1 MGFNFDVDSP
11 AFWDEQEVGEEL
23 MRVFDICHSCRRCYN
38 LCPSFNILL
47 DGIDEVDGEVA
58 KLPADKSREVV
69 DFCYQCKLC
78 FPHCPYVPPHR
89 WEIDFPRLMLRAKAV
104 RVKKEGV
111 PLQDRWLGNPERL
124 GKMASRFPNLT
135 NWVNERKVLR
145 FMMEKTVGIHRDRN
159 LPQYGPLTFGE
170 WLERH
175 RPAPAGENGKVVL
188 FYTCT
193 VNYNDVDVGV
203 AAVQVLTRNK
213 IGVVCPP
220 QVCCGMPALDG
231 GDVGGARKRAQENVR
246 TLYSAVRQGYS
257 VVVLGPTCCYMLRQE
272 YPYLVKGKEGRVVVE
287 KTYDL
292 CEYLIACHREKKL
305 DTQFVRG
312 AGRVAYQIPCHL
324 RVQNIGFKSRDLL
337 RLLPDTQVELIERC
351 AGVDGTWGF
360 KKEYFE
366 ASLKVA
372 RGLLREIDQVEP
384 NLAVSDCP
392 LASLQVE
399 HEKGYRPRHP
409 IQVVRDAYGME
420 PFRD

>member
-1 MGFNFDVDSP
+1 MGFNFDIDSP
-11 AFWDEQEVGEEL
+11 AFWDEQEIGKEL
-23 MRVFDICHSCRRCYN
+23 TRVFDICHSCRRCYN

-47 DGIDEVDGEVA
+47 DGIDEVDGDVT
-58 KLPADKSREVV
+58 KLSAGKIRDVV

-78 FPHCPYVPPHR
+78 IPHCPYVPPHR
-89 WEIDFPRLMLRAKAV
+89 WEVDFPRLMLRAKAI
-104 RVKKEGV
+104 RVKKEGI
-111 PLQDRWLGNPERL
+111 PLQDRLLGDPERL
-124 GKMASRFPNLT
+124 GGMASRFPNLT
-135 NWVNERKVLR
+135 NWANERRLLR
-145 FMMEKTVGIHRDRN
+145 FMMEKTVGIHRGRN
-159 LPQYGPLTFGE
+159 LPQYAPLTFTE
-170 WLERH
+170 WLARH
-175 RPAPAGENGKVVL
+175 RPAPEGENGKVVL

-193 VNYNDVDVGV
+193 VNYNDPDVGV
-203 AAVQVLTRNK
+203 AAVQVLARNK

-231 GDVGGARKRAQENVR
+231 GDVDGARKRAQENVR
-246 TLYSAVRQGYS
+246 ALYAAVQQGYS
-257 VVVLGPTCCYMLRQE
+257 VVVPGPTCCYMLRRE
-272 YPYLVKGKEGRVVVE
+272 YPYLVKGEEGRAVAE

-312 AGRVAYQIPCHL
+312 AGRVAYQVPCHL
-324 RVQNIGFKSRDLL
+324 RVQDIGFKSRDLL

-372 RGLLREIDQVEP
+372 RGLMRAIDQTESDLV
-384 NLAVSDCP
+384 VSDCP
-392 LASLQVE
+392 LAGLQVE

-420 PFRD
+420 PFRG